1 MLQIHHFPTIEQAYA
16 HVRRDEI
23 RQAVML
29 TSTDTTGAV
38 MASKGVKIGQQQ
50 PPSLQLSKNGSI
62 GAGKLNTNAR
72 AKTQSEGGGCTHC
85 GSMKHT
91 CETCFKLHG
100 YPDWWNEYKAQKNRD
115 VASNE
120 GLGRVALVTVASQL
134 SFTSQIESSSDET
147 HLNYQ
152 GNCGYALLSSIENG
166 DNGWI
171 IDSRAT
177 DHMTFNS
184 DDFIEVTQPRR
195 TDIANANGVTYPIT
209 RAGTVDVSP
218 SLSLSN
224 TLLVPSL

>member
-1 MLQIHHFPTIEQAYA
+1 MLQIHPFPTIEQAYA

-29 TSTDTTGAV
+29 TSTDTTGVV

-91 CETCFKLHG
+91 RETCFKSHG

-120 GLGRVALVTVASQL
+120 GLGRATLVIAAPQL
-134 SFTSQIESSSDET
+134 SFTSQMESSSDET
-147 HLNYQ
+147 HLNDQ
-152 GNCGYALLSSIENG
+152 GNCGYALLSSIQNG
-166 DNGWI
+166 DNG
-171 IDSRAT
+171 
-177 DHMTFNS
+177 
-184 DDFIEVTQPRR
+184 
-195 TDIANANGVTYPIT
+195 
-209 RAGTVDVSP
+209 
-218 SLSLSN
+218 
-224 TLLVPSL
+224 